1 MSTSRYWR
9 IHYGPEHI
17 NDKAHIRATIIN
29 KILRTLADKIGGV
42 RSEAHARDAS
52 GCTCDVYE
60 GYRCYHVVSM
70 LDVGSVMTEG
80 GLRALLLAECPK
92 RHKNITQ
99 QCDVKPISA
108 LEYSRLV

>member
-9 IHYGPEHI
+9 IHYGPEYI
-17 NDKAHIRATIIN
+17 NNEAYIRATIIN
-29 KILRTLADKIGGV
+29 KILGTLVDKIGGA
-42 RSEAHARDAS
+42 RSESHVSDSA
-52 GCTCDVYE
+52 GCTCNGYE
-60 GYRCYHVVSM
+60 GYACYHVVAM
-70 LDVGSVMTEG
+70 LDAGSVMTEG
-80 GLRALLLAECPK
+80 GLRELLLAECPK